1 MIQARVVKGVLMQLG
16 SQQYSISEEEVN
28 NVCPFYCVVSNDGIA
43 SAAGSS
49 LLKLLGIGKKQFVGQ
64 SISLWFDVDDEDGL
78 NEGFSLES
86 VSALRHRP
94 FKLIARVARV
104 ALACEV
110 VSITAKKPVL
120 LRSGSQRLLMVMRP
134 LFSSYA
140 DVEEAGLSLQDFSL
154 TDPIRTN
161 LLAMLMEESLRADLM
176 SAIGGMTQ

>member
-1 MIQARVVKGVLMQLG
+1 MVEAVLMQLG
-16 SQQYSISEEEVN
+16 SQQYSISEEEV

-120 LRSGSQRLLMVMRP
+120 LRSK
-134 LFSSYA
+134 
-140 DVEEAGLSLQDFSL
+140 
-154 TDPIRTN
+154 
-161 LLAMLMEESLRADLM
+161 
-176 SAIGGMTQ
+176 SAIADGDAPTFQQLRRC